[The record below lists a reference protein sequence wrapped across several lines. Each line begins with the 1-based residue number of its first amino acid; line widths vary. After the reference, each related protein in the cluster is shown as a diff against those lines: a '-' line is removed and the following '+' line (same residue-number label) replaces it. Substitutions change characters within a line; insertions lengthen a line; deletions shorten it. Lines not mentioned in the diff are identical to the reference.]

1 MNLAHVWNKIEGY
14 EDWKIYPPHRIFYF
28 EFLKSAADSAI
39 RSWEQINNIVTNPEL
54 FDSQSFA
61 LIDLAENIVNQAG
74 IISRYFFPSK
84 DRKNPDK
91 NRIHE
96 LRGEKLRELFC
107 ISRKSIIADR
117 KFRNYIEHFD
127 ENLDQFL
134 NQPIA
139 GTIYPKLV
147 FIDISELNTI
157 TYLFKAYVV
166 NQCKF
171 ISLNQELDLPPLI
184 EEIYRVYNLCIEE

>member
-1 MNLAHVWNKIEGY
+1 MHLN
-14 EDWKIYPPHRIFYF
+14 
-28 EFLKSAADSAI
+28 
-39 RSWEQINNIVTNPEL
+39 
-54 FDSQSFA
+54 SQSFK

-74 IISRYFFPSK
+74 IISRYFFPSR

-91 NRIHE
+91 NRFHE
-96 LRGEKLRELFC
+96 LRSEKLRELFLDN
-107 ISRKSIIADR
+107 RNSIIADR

-147 FIDISELNTI
+147 FIDVSELNTI

-166 NQCKF
+166 KQFRF

-184 EEIYRVYNLCIEE
+184 EEIYRIYNLCVEE